1 MKRVCLVIL
10 VLLGLL
16 SAAASQQPKM
26 SPALASLIAA
36 ERAFARTSVEKGIRE
51 SFLAF
56 FADDGIN
63 FQPHPVKSREA
74 ILKRPAPATRPPI
87 VLNWEPAY
95 ADISNAGDL
104 GYTTGPYVLTDNSPQ
119 KNPPHYGFYFS
130 IWKRQA
136 DGSWK
141 VALDLGIDTPDHSKQ
156 KFPLQAAPRVPPAK
170 SAANNVRADAE
181 SLMKLDRD
189 FLAQATAGEL
199 ARAYLDYLDEHARL
213 HRDGSFPFTDRRAI
227 RSFLMSKS
235 AQMTWDPIAADV
247 ARSNDLGYTYGSYEL
262 KASDSPPEKG
272 YYVRVWK
279 RNRNGEWKVALDTL
293 HPVPG

>member
-1 MKRVCLVIL
+1 MKRSCSLIL
-10 VLLGLL
+10 VLLALL
-16 SAAASQQPKM
+16 APVASQQPKM
-26 SPALASLIAA
+26 SPALASLVAA

-51 SFLAF
+51 SFLSF

-63 FQPHPVKSREA
+63 FQPHPVKTREA
-74 ILKRPAPATRPPI
+74 ILKRLAPATRAPI

-130 IWKRQA
+130 IWKKQVN
-136 DGSWK
+136 GSWK
-141 VALDLGIDTPDHSKQ
+141 VALDLGIDTPDHSQ
-156 KFPLQAAPRVPPAK
+156 RKFPLRVAPRVPMAK
-170 SAANNVRADAE
+170 HSVGSDAE

-199 ARAYLDYLDEHARL
+199 ARAYLDYLDVHARL
-213 HRDGSFPFTDRRAI
+213 HRDGSLPFTDRRAI
-227 RSFLMSKS
+227 RSFFMSRNS
-235 AQMTWDPIAADV
+235 QMTWDPIAADV
-247 ARSNDLGYTYGSYEL
+247 SRSNDLGYTYGRYEL
-262 KASDSPPEKG
+262 RASGSPAEKG

-279 RNRNGEWKVALDTL
+279 RSRSGAWKIALDTL
-293 HPVPG
+293 HPVAE